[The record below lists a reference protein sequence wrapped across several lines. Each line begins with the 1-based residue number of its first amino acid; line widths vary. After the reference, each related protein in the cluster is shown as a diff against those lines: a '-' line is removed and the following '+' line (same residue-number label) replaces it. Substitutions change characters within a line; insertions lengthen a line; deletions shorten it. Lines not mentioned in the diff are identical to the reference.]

1 MKINVPEKYA
11 DLYLKALTEKKKAL
25 EARIEEF
32 RKEIGEIDM
41 HISNLTSLPIFQDQA
56 SIKTVR
62 WDPTAYR
69 SQWPWTRKIAHYLEV
84 SDKLATSS
92 DVISFILEQ
101 EPELDKQ
108 KVRSSVSAALSN
120 KIRSGEYK
128 KFTDPV
134 TQTAYYGLNEWFDD
148 DTPEM
153 ERLPDSLRRKLT
165 A

>member
-11 DLYLKALTEKKKAL
+11 DLYLKALTEKKQAL
-25 EARIEEF
+25 EERIEEF
-32 RKEIGEIDM
+32 RKEISEIDD
-41 HISNLTSLPIFQDQA
+41 HISTLTNLPIFQDQA
-56 SIKTVR
+56 NPHMVR

-69 SQWPWTRKIAHYLEV
+69 QQWPWTRKIAHFLDLSQTLV
-84 SDKLATSS
+84 TSG
-92 DVISFILEQ
+92 DVIQFIVNQ

-120 KIRSGEYK
+120 KIRTGEYK

-134 TQTAYYGLNEWFDD
+134 TQTAYYGQISWFDK
-148 DTPEM
+148 DTPQLQH
-153 ERLPDSLRRKLT
+153 LPDTLKQRLT

>member
-11 DLYLKALTEKKKAL
+11 DLYLKALSEKKQAL

-32 RKEIGEIDM
+32 RKEISEIDN
-41 HISNLTSLPIFQDQA
+41 HISTLTSLPIFQDQV
-56 SIKTVR
+56 SHKTIR
-62 WDPTAYR
+62 WDTDSYR
-69 SQWPWTRKIAHYLEV
+69 SQWPWTRKIAHYMNAT
-84 SDKLATSS
+84 DKLVASAE
-92 DVISFILEQ
+92 VVEFILEQ
-101 EPELDKQ
+101 EPDSDKQ

-134 TQTAYYGLNEWFDD
+134 TQTAYYGLNEWFNEDI
-148 DTPEM
+148 PEI
-153 ERLPDSLRRKLT
+153 EKIPEALRTKLT